1 MQVQVPYSSCTGIAK
16 LQDQE
21 TGTFAGDEWGEK
33 DTRFLFNAFLSL
45 SLMGLLHMVDVDKA
59 VQHINSCS
67 NFDGAYGTSPGA
79 ESHSGQVYT
88 CVGAL
93 TIAGRLD
100 LVNQERLGAW
110 LSERQLKNGGLNGRP
125 EKKEDVCYSW
135 WVMSSLAM
143 INKLHWID
151 GDKLTEF
158 ILGCQVGKAR
168 AATYHAVLM
177 SSGPRTRRLIR
188 PTWGYGRCLP
198 YRLRHCWAQPTQIP
212 WACRGG
218 SDVVSLSSQS
228 PFAETNAK
236 SSCMPRDVVQRC
248 LSK

>member
-1 MQVQVPYSSCTGIAK
+1 MPLAWHCSAHDRHVGIAS
-16 LQDQE
+16 LQDIE

-45 SLMGLLHMVDVDKA
+45 SLLGLLHLINVDRA
-59 VQHINSCS
+59 VQHISSCV

-100 LVNQERLGAW
+100 LVNQERLGVW

-125 EKKEDVCYSW
+125 EKTEDVCYSW

-151 GDKLTEF
+151 GDKLTAF
-158 ILGCQVGKAR
+158 ILGCQVGQGA
-168 AATYHAVLM
+168 
-177 SSGPRTRRLIR
+177 SSHSSTSDDCRT
-188 PTWGYGRCLP
+188 PTWEVC
-198 YRLRHCWAQPTQIP
+198 PTDLATWSMFSIRTS
-212 WACRGG
+212 A
-218 SDVVSLSSQS
+218 
-228 PFAETNAK
+228 
-236 SSCMPRDVVQRC
+236 
-248 LSK
+248 